1 MTPANTDSDRTTEA
15 PASVVSTAGFGEG
28 VRTRVDRPWSQYPIG
43 TKAPSIM
50 GGRWYRTARGW
61 KWNGPDGS
69 GGTFPTP
76 GGDNDG
82 TVILP
87 PNGPVSNAAGETP
100 RQPLT

>member
-1 MTPANTDSDRTTEA
+1 MEPTSENTTETKA
-15 PASVVSTAGFGEG
+15 VATGDLFGDG
-28 VRTRVDRPWSQYPIG
+28 VRTRVDRPWNQYPVG
-43 TKAPSIM
+43 TKAPAIM
-50 GGRWYRTARGW
+50 GGRWYRTAHGW

-87 PNGPVSNAAGETP
+87 PNVTA
-100 RQPLT
+100 QPCRSGWLGTTEKSRS